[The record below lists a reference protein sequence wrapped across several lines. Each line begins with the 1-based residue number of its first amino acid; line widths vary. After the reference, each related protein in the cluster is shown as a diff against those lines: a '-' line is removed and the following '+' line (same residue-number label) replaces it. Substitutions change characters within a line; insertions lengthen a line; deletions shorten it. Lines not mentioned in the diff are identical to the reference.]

1 MIRLIVEHIYD
12 PPLTDEEHHRAA
24 RRLDPC
30 LEAHGARW
38 LASYLAHDRRRAI
51 CEFEAPDAES
61 VREAMRLSGIPYERI
76 WSANVF
82 AVEDYPDMLA
92 KLKAVTEKTAR

>member
-1 MIRLIVEHIYD
+1 MPRLIVEHSYD

-38 LASYLAHDRRRAI
+38 MCSYLSHDRRRMI
-51 CEFEAPDAES
+51 CEFEAPDAEA
-61 VREAMRLSGIPYERI
+61 VRQSMRSAEVAFERV
-76 WSANVF
+76 WTSEVF
-82 AVEDYPDMLA
+82 RRDEPDI
-92 KLKAVTEKTAR
+92 K